1 MVKGKTRLKFIVD
14 IIDREDNMYR
24 EVGNNNTWLIQ
35 QLRTQ
40 LHQVT
45 LENNELKAKGETEVD
60 VDSLRQEIETL
71 KKEKLGLQNKLKKAL
86 EKS

>member
-1 MVKGKTRLKFIVD
+1 
-14 IIDREDNMYR
+14 MYR

>member
-1 MVKGKTRLKFIVD
+1 MVKGKTQLKFIVD

>member
-1 MVKGKTRLKFIVD
+1 MVKDKTQLKFIVD